1 MAQTEV
7 LKVSLKDYKKQIDDL
22 KASLLSLDATSEE
35 YAKTTAQIK
44 EMQDKLNSV
53 LGIGKKDTE
62 ALAGSYNALVQE
74 MAELKKEWKSTNDEA
89 RRNELGA
96 QILDINN
103 KLKDLDAST
112 GNYQRNV
119 GAYENA
125 WKSAFEQ
132 MGGGAVSTGSKF
144 ATLAKG
150 GLKGLTAGFKS
161 LWAAL
166 GPVGLIITAIVTTI
180 KALTSGITSSEENT
194 RKFSAALAPFQGILD
209 GVQSVLQLVAS
220 GFVTLVG
227 WIGKAVEVM
236 VEFLSFIPGFD
247 DLNEKI
253 KTNTKIVEQNNKVK
267 DETRRINKEN
277 AELESQMAEYMEIY
291 SDRTKTMGERMDALN
306 KANERRKQIAE
317 NNLKLAQEE
326 LTLIQLQS
334 KNTDNDAE
342 ANDRLAEAEAKVAKA
357 TAEVNRAL
365 KENNEAYKNANEEQK
380 RILNERKNS
389 TLKNLETESSYYQ
402 KYEDEWLNSRL
413 EHNKMSAQLAK
424 EEIKISKSLTKEDKE
439 AAYARIDTEKKLQ
452 DIKDRY
458 AAAIAKNQRQ
468 EKDDFE
474 KRLNETEKFYG
485 KSSKQYQALL
495 KEIEER
501 RTIQSKTLAK
511 GLADELEIEE
521 DRIKKILDLEDWY
534 LEQRKNFENQR
545 KIFHQERIGDLIEF
559 YDTQASVT
567 ANGLQKSITE
577 VAKYN
582 RVITEIENNLD
593 DVKLNLSD
601 VINFDPH
608 ENGKVSEEKYNQFF
622 QKLVDAN
629 VVFPE
634 EDLAGIQKRFAT
646 YLNSLAQAEDAL
658 ANYHNDMSMIE
669 PEIENIRKQIDT
681 SIFGSNIN
689 NDLAF
694 ELEQTK
700 LLWENCFQQ
709 VGESEDEFHLRQIKA
724 EKNYTDAKKKQQMQ
738 QIKNAQQVANAT
750 SSILSTIANARQAE
764 IQSEVERGK
773 ISQEEGEKQFK
784 RTKALQY
791 SSTWINTLA
800 AVMQIMSDSSIPSY
814 WVKVPLAAAQL
825 AEGVATTMAINKT
838 QLGNA
843 DTSSGGN
850 IGNGGVST
858 VNVTPLLDET
868 RDTLAMTQLSINPEQ
883 QNNRVYVVE
892 SDIREMGTR
901 VDVREQATKF

>member
-22 KASLLSLDATSEE
+22 KASLLTLDATSEE

-44 EMQDKLNSV
+44 EMQDKLNTV
-53 LGIGKKDTE
+53 LGIGKNDSD

-74 MAELKKEWKSTNDEA
+74 MAALKKEWKTTNDEA
-89 RRNELGA
+89 KRNELGV

-103 KLKDLDAST
+103 KLKELDAST

-132 MGGGAVSTGSKF
+132 MGGSAVSTGNKF

-161 LWAAL
+161 LLAAL

-194 RKFSAALAPFQGILD
+194 RKFSAAMAPLQGIMD

-227 WIGKAVEVM
+227 WLGKAIEKT

-247 DLNEKI
+247 NLNEKI
-253 KTNTKIVEQNNKVK
+253 KTNTKIVEQNNKVQ

-277 AELESQMAEYMEIY
+277 AELEEQMSEYMATY
-291 SDRTKTMGERMDALN
+291 SDRTKSMTVRLDALN
-306 KANERRKQIAE
+306 KANDKRKQIAE
-317 NNLKLAQEE
+317 NNLKLAKEE
-326 LTLIQLQS
+326 LELIRLQS
-334 KNTDNDAE
+334 INTDNDAE
-342 ANDRLAEAEAKVAKA
+342 TNDKLAEAEAKVAKA
-357 TAEVNRAL
+357 TAEVNKAL
-365 KENNEAYKNANEEQK
+365 RENNEALKNADKEQK
-380 RILNERKNS
+380 RILSERKSS
-389 TLKNLETESSYYQ
+389 TLKNLETEASYYKQ
-402 KYEDEWLNSRL
+402 YEDEWLDSRL
-413 EHNKMSAQLAK
+413 KYNEISAKLSK
-424 EEIKISKSLTKEDKE
+424 EEIANSKSLTEADKKT
-439 AAYARIDTEKKLQ
+439 AYERIDTEKKIQ
-452 DIKDRY
+452 DIKDNF
-458 AAAIAKNQRQ
+458 AQNEAIRAESLAKIQKQ
-468 EKDDFE
+468 LYDAEQ
-474 KRLNETEKFYG
+474 LYG
-485 KSSKQYQALL
+485 KGSKQYQELYLQREKLSNKSVETFA
-495 KEIEER
+495 K
-501 RTIQSKTLAK
+501 LAAEAY
-511 GLADELEIEE
+511 GIEE
-521 DRIKKILDLEDWY
+521 DRVLKILDLEHY
-534 LEQRKNFENQR
+534 EEEQEN
-545 KIFHQERIGDLIEF
+545 KIANQKKVFAQERIKDLAEY
-559 YDTQASVT
+559 YDTQASIT
-567 ANGLQKSITE
+567 ANGLQKTISE
-577 VAKYN
+577 VDKYN
-582 RVITEIENNLD
+582 AIVNEIERNLD
-593 DVKLNLSD
+593 GVDINLND
-601 VINFDPH
+601 IINFDPI
-608 ENGKVSEEKYNQFF
+608 ENGQVNEEKYKQFF
-622 QKLVDAN
+622 QKLIDAN

-634 EDLAGIQKRFAT
+634 EDLAGVQKRFAE
-646 YLNSLAQAEDAL
+646 YLNSLAKAEDAL
-658 ANYHNDMSMIE
+658 ANYHNNMSMIE

-700 LLWENCFQQ
+700 LLWENCFKQ
-709 VGESEDEFHLRQIKA
+709 VGESEEEFHLRQLLA

-750 SSILSTIANARQAE
+750 ASILSTIANARQAE
-764 IQSEVERGK
+764 IQSEVDRGK

-800 AVMQIMSDSSIPSY
+800 SVMQIMSDSSIPSY

-843 DTSSGGN
+843 DTSSNGN

>member
-22 KASLLSLDATSEE
+22 KASLLSLDTTSEE

-44 EMQDKLNSV
+44 EMQDKLNTV
-53 LGIGKKDTE
+53 LGIGKKDSE

-74 MAELKKEWKSTNDEA
+74 MAALKKEWKSTNDEA
-89 RRNELGA
+89 KRNELGV

-103 KLKDLDAST
+103 KLKELDAST

-132 MGGGAVSTGSKF
+132 MGGSAVSTGSKF

-194 RKFSAALAPFQGILD
+194 RKFSAAMAPLQGIMD

-227 WIGKAVEVM
+227 WLGKAIEKT

-247 DLNEKI
+247 NLNEKI
-253 KTNTKIVEQNNKVK
+253 KTNTKIVEQNNKVQ

-277 AELESQMAEYMEIY
+277 AELEEQMSEYMATY
-291 SDRTKTMGERMDALN
+291 SDRTKNMTVRLDALN
-306 KANERRKQIAE
+306 KANDKRKQIAE
-317 NNLKLAQEE
+317 NNLKLAKEE
-326 LTLIQLQS
+326 LELIRLQS
-334 KNTDNDAE
+334 INTDNDAE
-342 ANDRLAEAEAKVAKA
+342 TNDKLAEAEAKVARA
-357 TAEVNRAL
+357 TAEVNKAL
-365 KENNEAYKNANEEQK
+365 RENNEALKNADKEQK
-380 RILNERKNS
+380 RILSERKSS
-389 TLKNLETESSYYQ
+389 TLKNLETEASYYKQ
-402 KYEDEWLNSRL
+402 YEDEWLDSRL
-413 EHNKMSAQLAK
+413 EQNEISAKLSK
-424 EEIKISKSLTKEDKE
+424 EEIANSKSLTEADKK
-439 AAYARIDTEKKLQ
+439 AAYERIDTEKKIQ
-452 DIKDRY
+452 DIKDNF
-458 AAAIAKNQRQ
+458 AQNEAIRAESLAKIQKQ
-468 EKDDFE
+468 LYDAEQ
-474 KRLNETEKFYG
+474 FYSKG
-485 KSSKQYQALL
+485 SKQYQELYLQREKISNKSVESFA
-495 KEIEER
+495 K
-501 RTIQSKTLAK
+501 LAAETY
-511 GLADELEIEE
+511 GIEE
-521 DRIKKILDLEDWY
+521 DRVLKILDLEHY
-534 LEQRKNFENQR
+534 EEEQESKIANQ
-545 KIFHQERIGDLIEF
+545 KKVFAQERIKDLAEY
-559 YDTQASVT
+559 YDTQTSIT
-567 ANGLQKSITE
+567 ANGLQKTISE
-577 VAKYN
+577 VDKYN
-582 RVITEIENNLD
+582 AIVNEIEKNLD
-593 DVKLNLSD
+593 GVDINLND
-601 VINFDPH
+601 VINFDPI
-608 ENGKVSEEKYNQFF
+608 ENGQVNEEKYKQFF
-622 QKLVDAN
+622 QKLIDAN

-634 EDLAGIQKRFAT
+634 EDLASVQKRFAE
-646 YLNSLAQAEDAL
+646 YLNSLTKAEDAL
-658 ANYHNDMSMIE
+658 ANYHNNMSMIE

-700 LLWENCFQQ
+700 LLWENCFRE
-709 VGESEDEFHLRQIKA
+709 VGESEDEFHLRQIQA

-750 SSILSTIANARQAE
+750 ASILSTVASARQAE

-800 AVMQIMSDSSIPSY
+800 SVMQIMSDSSIPSY

-825 AEGVATTMAINKT
+825 AEGVASTMAINKT

-843 DTSSGGN
+843 DTNSNGN